1 MDNHKTKNKERVE
14 NIVKDEATKY
24 QLLRQSMIEF
34 TVIFIKYK
42 KRNIKISILLLV
54 AIFGKLI
61 HLFLFYNGFMSL
73 FVV

>member
-34 TVIFIKYK
+34 TVEFIKYK